1 MGPNSW
7 TPLEFIPPLMPCH
20 AGVLLNLVYFHCIRQ
35 ASKRGNKDL
44 FQGATIQVHR
54 LYITGA
60 TTQVIHNII
69 QLHKRLWWVRE
80 NVKRNSSK
88 QFPSVTMGVEIQAGG
103 FELGAVIY
111 RHICLWG
118 LALACTSILRDG
130 SH

>member
-1 MGPNSW
+1 
-7 TPLEFIPPLMPCH
+7 MPCH
-20 AGVLLNLVYFHCIRQ
+20 ARVLLNLVYFHCIRQ

-44 FQGATIQVHR
+44 FQGAIIQVQP
-54 LYITGA
+54 
-60 TTQVIHNII
+60 TQVIHNII
-69 QLHKRLWWVRE
+69 QLHKRLWWARE